1 MKKWPHF
8 HILLF
13 STSRA
18 SCGLIAQRPLSESTT
33 RVSGLLRKCLP
44 GKMSKGSAST
54 RYSVQTLNGHDGLGA
69 ELQSWNRCYS
79 HEVNEC
85 DKEQVIVTC
94 DKMRS
99 SFICRST
106 IYTFSINKSA

>member
-1 MKKWPHF
+1 MKKWLRS

-44 GKMSKGSAST
+44 GKMSKGATST
-54 RYSVQTLNGHDGLGA
+54 RYSVQTLNEHDGLGA
-69 ELQSWNRCYS
+69 ELQSWNRCCS
-79 HEVNEC
+79 HEVNER
-85 DKEQVIVTC
+85 DKEQVIVTVT
-94 DKMRS
+94 R
-99 SFICRST
+99 
-106 IYTFSINKSA
+106 